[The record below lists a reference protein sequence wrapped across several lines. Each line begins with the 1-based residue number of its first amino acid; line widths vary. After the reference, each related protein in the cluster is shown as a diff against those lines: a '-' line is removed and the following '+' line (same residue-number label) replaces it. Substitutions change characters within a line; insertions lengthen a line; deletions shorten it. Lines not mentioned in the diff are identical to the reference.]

1 MQKCLQDHQFQTSY
15 SYNQSAGR
23 QMADKLSWWKNRSKP
38 GKGSETREGANAPIV
53 RAGFDE

>member
-1 MQKCLQDHQFQTSY
+1 
-15 SYNQSAGR
+15 
-23 QMADKLSWWKNRSKP
+23 MADKLSWWKNRSKP

>member
-23 QMADKLSWWKNRSKP
+23 QMADKWSWWSIERIEVNQEKEVRQ
-38 GKGSETREGANAPIV
+38 GKEEMHH
-53 RAGFDE
+53 